1 MEARSTKSRVHHL
14 LEEILNEYIVAADLQ
29 SVNSIG
35 NGSDRTGRALTRYN
49 TWAAIR
55 KRAKATGVLT
65 PVGCH
70 TWRATGITIYPWRTT
85 DGSENAQ
92 QMAGH
97 SSVTAMPCFD

>member
-65 PVGCH
+65 PRRMSHLAGNRH
-70 TWRATGITIYPWRTT
+70 HALPLEN
-85 DGSENAQ
+85 DGRLRERSADGGAQ
-92 QMAGH
+92 LGH
-97 SSVTAMPCFD
+97 RHAVL